1 MSRLKRLIVEIH
13 RRSLWQVLLVY
24 CGGALVAY
32 QAVQA
37 LTEGLGLP
45 QWFPAFALV
54 LFIVGLPIVVA
65 TALVREEVPRR
76 RAGAARISA
85 GEDVEGGPVPA
96 GREAGRRRR
105 FLTWRYAVG
114 TFVIALAAWGVVAFG
129 WLLVGRGEQRADVVA
144 GARPSIAALP
154 FVNRSGLQEDEYFTD
169 GIHDEILSRLAKL
182 SGLSVRGRTSVMQY
196 RDSPKN
202 LRQIGEELD
211 ARYLLEGGVQRA
223 GETVRIN
230 LQLVDAENDEHLWAE
245 VYDRQLSVE
254 NLLAVQSEVALRV
267 AEALDATL
275 TADEATGLGARPTD
289 NLEAYDYYL
298 RGNDYLNRG
307 ALGFLERAPLTA
319 AEMYERAVELDPD
332 FALGWA
338 ALAEA
343 HVVVW
348 EQGYDPNAGRLERAR
363 PAAERALALEPD
375 LAEAHRALGRYFEN
389 QFDYGRAG
397 EEYERARRTK
407 PNDAELLVRIAGL
420 LERQGEGGE
429 ALPLLDRAAE
439 LDPRSVEAATD
450 YGHALARAG
459 RYPEAER
466 QFDRAIAL
474 APDQIAPYA
483 EKLDYYLYVLGD
495 REGARRVLRDGSAR
509 IGRMAFATNLMSWE
523 YYYFRVFADEL
534 AESLDRLS
542 IESFGHD
549 SVSRYQYHLARGWS
563 HAVGGRPERS
573 RASYDS
579 ARVILEDWLGR
590 AGGEVYWLRDLS
602 WAYAG
607 LGRSAEAIATAR
619 RLLEEVP
626 PSQDALWGN
635 ANAYALAEVHV
646 MLGQTDEALELL
658 TSWVERAP
666 YYAGG
671 LRVDPLWDPLR
682 DDPRFQA
689 LLERRR

>member
-54 LFIVGLPIVVA
+54 LFIIGLPVVVA

-96 GREAGRRRR
+96 GHAAGRRRR
-105 FLTWRYAVG
+105 FVTWRYAVG
-114 TFVIALAAWGVVAFG
+114 IFVIALAAWGVVAFG
-129 WLLVGRGEQRADVVA
+129 WLLVGRSETGTDEIA

-169 GIHDEILSRLAKL
+169 GIHDEILSRLAKI

-202 LRQIGEELD
+202 LRQIGRELD

-223 GETVRIN
+223 GEMVRIN
-230 LQLVDAENDEHLWAE
+230 LQLVDAERDEHLWTE
-245 VYDRQLSVE
+245 TYDRELSVE

-267 AEALDATL
+267 ADALDATL
-275 TADEATGLGARPTD
+275 TADETAGLEARPTD
-289 NLEAYDYYL
+289 NLEAYDCFL

-307 ALGFLERAPLTA
+307 EFGFLERAPVTA
-319 AEMYERAVELDPD
+319 VEMYERAVELDPD

-338 ALAEA
+338 ALAWA
-343 HVVVW
+343 HAVVW
-348 EQGYDPNAGRLERAR
+348 EHGFDPDADRLEAARA
-363 PAAERALALEPD
+363 AAERALALEPD
-375 LAEAHRALGRYFEN
+375 LAEAHRALGRYFEHW
-389 QFDYGRAG
+389 FDYRRAS
-397 EEYERARRTK
+397 EEYERARRAN
-407 PNDAELLVRIAGL
+407 PNDAELLANIAGL
-420 LERQGEGGE
+420 LERQGEAGE
-429 ALPLLDRAAE
+429 ALLLLDRAAE
-439 LDPRSVEAATD
+439 LDPRSVATATH
-450 YGHALARAG
+450 YGFALSRAG
-459 RYPEAER
+459 RYAEAER

-474 APDQIAPYA
+474 APDQIMPYA
-483 EKLDYYLYVLGD
+483 AKLDHYRYLRGD
-495 REGARRVLRDGSAR
+495 REAARRVLRQGSAR
-509 IGRMAFATNLMSWE
+509 MGRMAFATNLMSWE
-523 YYYFRVFADEL
+523 YSYFRVFADEL
-534 AESLDRLS
+534 AEPLDQMS
-542 IESFGHD
+542 VESFGHD
-549 SVSRYQYHLARGWS
+549 TVSHYYYHLAKAWS
-563 HAVGGRPERS
+563 YEAGGMPDLA

-579 ARVILEDWLGR
+579 ARVILEDRVGR
-590 AGGEVYWLRDLS
+590 AESSAYLLRYLS

-619 RLLEEVP
+619 RALEAVP
-626 PSQDALWGN
+626 PAKDFLWGN
-635 ANAYALAEVHV
+635 DNALALAEVQ
-646 MLGQTDEALELL
+646 MILGRTDEALDLL
-658 TSWVERAP
+658 ASLVGRAP
-666 YYAGG
+666 YLAGN

-689 LLERRR
+689 LLERSL